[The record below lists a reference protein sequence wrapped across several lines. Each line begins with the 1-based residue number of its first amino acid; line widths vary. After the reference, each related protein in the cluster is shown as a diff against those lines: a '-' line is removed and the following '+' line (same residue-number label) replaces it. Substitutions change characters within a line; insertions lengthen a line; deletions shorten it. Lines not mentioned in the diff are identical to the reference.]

1 MVGHQVV
8 EHVSSDLADQ
18 VDGFDG
24 VDDGAGDD
32 PGGVHELVAGG
43 RARRR

>member
-18 VDGFDG
+18 VDG
-24 VDDGAGDD
+24 VDDGAGYD

-43 RARRR
+43 RAGRR